1 MPALTYN
8 QANSIVIKN
17 DIVLNT
23 LVYMYMHKII
33 SSQFAVLDKNRK
45 NTREMHIAR
54 RTALL

>member
-1 MPALTYN
+1 
-8 QANSIVIKN
+8 
-17 DIVLNT
+17 
-23 LVYMYMHKII
+23 MHKII